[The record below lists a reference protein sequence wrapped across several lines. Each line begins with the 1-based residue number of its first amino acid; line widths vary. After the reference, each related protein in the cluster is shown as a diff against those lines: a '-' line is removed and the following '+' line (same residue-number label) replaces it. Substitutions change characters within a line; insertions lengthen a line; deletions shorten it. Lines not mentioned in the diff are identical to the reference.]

1 MKCKGNIFSLWKV
14 PIHYPEY
21 RNFSAGLL
29 VCQELIPSQCNT
41 EAGTVRQLGLVFS
54 RVLPETP
61 AIPMAVC
68 DSVAHVH
75 FVHVNAILAFIPT
88 FRKDGSSMADCY
100 VKIKPNRCSV
110 VF

>member
-1 MKCKGNIFSLWKV
+1 M
-14 PIHYPEY
+14 HYPEY

-29 VCQELIPSQCNT
+29 VCQELIPSSQCNT
-41 EAGTVRQLGLVFS
+41 EAETVRQLGLVFS

-61 AIPMAVC
+61 AIPIALC

-75 FVHVNAILAFIPT
+75 FVPVNAILAFIPT
-88 FRKDGSSMADCY
+88 IRKDGSSMADCY

-110 VF
+110 VV